1 MPISTSGIIGVTL
14 GDVGTTAIFTLGT
27 VTNLDDGGQAMYV
40 QAASDISQFAAVS
53 VRSDETAV
61 PLTSTNAAS
70 SKRVAFAQTSIA
82 SAQYGW
88 VQLNGVVRVNLLN
101 ACAANVPLFT
111 TATAGCLDD
120 ATVSGNGVGLVV
132 GVTNAGSTASGT
144 TALTCIAAYP
154 HISGAAGAI

>member
-1 MPISTSGIIGVTL
+1 MPVSTSGIIGVAL
-14 GDVGTTAIFTLGT
+14 GDVSPTATFQVGT
-27 VTNLDDGGQAMYV
+27 VVNLDDGGQAMFV

-53 VRSDETAV
+53 VRSDDTAV
-61 PLTSTNAAS
+61 PITTTNAAN
-70 SKRVAFAQTSIA
+70 SKKVAFAQTSIG

-88 VQLNGVVRVNLLN
+88 VQLGGIVRVNLLTL
-101 ACAANVPLFT
+101 CAPNVPLFT

-154 HISGAAGAI
+154 HISGAGGAI